1 MASVQEVVVWT
12 VVTGFSR
19 RVRIVASLK
28 GDLSFEV
35 DIEDRRCW
43 GGRVGDGGFVG
54 GGVGGR
60 RSLAASQSSSTNC
73 TISMGCA
80 ERDTGVPPC

>member
-1 MASVQEVVVWT
+1 MASAQGVVVVT
-12 VVTGFSR
+12 VVMGLRR

-35 DIEDRRCW
+35 DIEVRRLCM
-43 GGRVGDGGFVG
+43 GSVRDGGEVV

-60 RSLAASQSSSTNC
+60 RSLAASQSSSMN
-73 TISMGCA
+73 
-80 ERDTGVPPC
+80 

>member
-1 MASVQEVVVWT
+1 MASAQGVVVVT
-12 VVTGFSR
+12 VVIGLRR

-35 DIEDRRCW
+35 DIEVRRLW
-43 GGRVGDGGFVG
+43 VGRVGEGGEVV

-60 RSLAASQSSSTNC
+60 RSLAASQSSSMNWVWLT
-73 TISMGCA
+73 S
-80 ERDTGVPPC
+80 R